1 MKRFIKENLLWLI
14 LAVIT
19 ITIIIVTALI
29 PNTRKI
35 LLFPFYIV
43 GAITILRG
51 IGGIIDDL
59 KNHIKHTWQIAFVF
73 FVLVLSIIA
82 LTNIF

>member
-59 KNHIKHTWQIAFVF
+59 KNHFKHTWQAALIFLILAFG
-73 FVLVLSIIA
+73 IIS
-82 LTNIF
+82 LTFL